1 MLNEGNVLDRY
12 GYGIPD
18 SEGKMPRMALW
29 NAPGSDVTGEIL
41 FTVGRHT
48 PSRSV
53 TPWHALPYILVTSVK
68 SR

>member
-41 FTVGRHT
+41 
-48 PSRSV
+48 
-53 TPWHALPYILVTSVK
+53 
-68 SR
+68 